1 MALVYVLL
9 GIVILAGFVALLL
22 ALAYVIIILFQL
34 VAEEVS
40 DIC

>member
-34 VAEEVS
+34 VVEEVS

>member
-1 MALVYVLL
+1 MELVYVFLGLVLL
-9 GIVILAGFVALLL
+9 ALFVALLL